1 MLRIIDRYLLREM
14 AFTFFASTVV
24 LLVVTLGGTVS
35 DVLSKVLRGRLP
47 GNVVFEILGLRT
59 LDALTVLVPL
69 AVFLGVL
76 LAYGRLWRD
85 NEMAALQGAG
95 MPLSD
100 LLRPLA
106 FLAVPVVVVV
116 GVISFW
122 LAPAAVRLSHSL
134 VDEAN
139 RSLVVAGLEPGR
151 FVQLPGRGGVIYVG
165 GMDESGARFERMF
178 VETERADGE
187 DTRIDVITAE
197 RGELRR
203 ESDGEGRF
211 LALSDGFRVEGRIG
225 YDDFRLLRFKG
236 NDIALADSD
245 PDSTPEALQR
255 AAPLPELLASREPL
269 QRAEVHWRLAAPL
282 SALILVVLAVPL
294 SRTRPRETRY
304 AGILVALLCYLI
316 YLGWLGMGRSLIEQG
331 KIPMFVGL
339 WWVHLP
345 AAAVALWLLRRSD
358 RLPAPAR
365 NAAPAAP
372 APARK
377 KGRA

>member
-14 AFTFFASTVV
+14 AFGFFATTVV

-35 DVLSKVLRGRLP
+35 DVLTKVLRGRLP

-59 LDALTVLVPL
+59 LDALTILVPL

-85 NEMAALQGAG
+85 NEMTVLQGSG

-106 FLAVPVVVVV
+106 WLAVPVVVVV
-116 GVISFW
+116 GLISCW

-134 VDEAN
+134 IDEAN

-165 GMDESGARFERMF
+165 AMDGSGARFERMF
-178 VETERADGE
+178 VATERADGE

-211 LALSDGFRVEGRIG
+211 LALGDGFRVEGRIG
-225 YDDFRLLRFKG
+225 HDDYRLLRFKG

-245 PDSTPEALQR
+245 PDSTPAALQR
-255 AAPLPELLASREPL
+255 AAPMAELLASREPL

-304 AGILVALLCYLI
+304 ASIMIALLCYLI
-316 YLGWLGMGRSLIEQG
+316 YLGAMGLGRSFIEQG
-331 KIPMFVGL
+331 TVPAGFGL
-339 WWVHLP
+339 WWIHLP
-345 AAAVALWLLRRSD
+345 AAAIAAYVLWRSD
-358 RLPAPAR
+358 RLPSPPRAT
-365 NAAPAAP
+365 AP
-372 APARK
+372 APPRDGK
-377 KGRA
+377 RRA